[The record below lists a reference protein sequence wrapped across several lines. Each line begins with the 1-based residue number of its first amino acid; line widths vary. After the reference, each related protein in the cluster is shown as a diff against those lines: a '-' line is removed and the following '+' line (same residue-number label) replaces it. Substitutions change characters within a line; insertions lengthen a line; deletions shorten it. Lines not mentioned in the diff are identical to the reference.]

1 MQHLKTI
8 KRAKTMLIILHLVI
22 ENGIG
27 IFSTSSISRKKNNS
41 DVGNQK

>member
-1 MQHLKTI
+1 MQLLKTI
-8 KRAKTMLIILHLVI
+8 KRAKTMLIILHQ
-22 ENGIG
+22 NGIG